1 MTSRPRPHESSSYAP
16 PAPSVPL
23 QNCPINASLG
33 TLGRKWTLTILRDI
47 AFYPGTNFSSI
58 LKTNPGLLQRTLS
71 LRLRQLI
78 AEGLV
83 ARSPSA
89 NGARR
94 VHYDLTEK
102 GREIW
107 PILAGLIQFG
117 VRNHPTTVF
126 ADGRSRDIEDVFP
139 GSSELML
146 GHLAE
151 FARSGG
157 AVRGDPGTHG
167 RTGSVRRSADR

>member
-1 MTSRPRPHESSSYAP
+1 MASRRSEADASEFAP

-23 QNCPINASLG
+23 MNCPINASLG

-47 AFYPGTNFSSI
+47 AFSPGASFSSI

-71 LRLRQLI
+71 LRLRQLH

-83 ARSPSA
+83 ERNASA
-89 NGARR
+89 NGSRR
-94 VHYDLTEK
+94 GRYDLTAK

-107 PILAGLIQFG
+107 PILAGLIQYG
-117 VRNHPTTVF
+117 VKNHSEVVF

-139 GSSELML
+139 ASSELML
-146 GHLAE
+146 
-151 FARSGG
+151 
-157 AVRGDPGTHG
+157 
-167 RTGSVRRSADR
+167 